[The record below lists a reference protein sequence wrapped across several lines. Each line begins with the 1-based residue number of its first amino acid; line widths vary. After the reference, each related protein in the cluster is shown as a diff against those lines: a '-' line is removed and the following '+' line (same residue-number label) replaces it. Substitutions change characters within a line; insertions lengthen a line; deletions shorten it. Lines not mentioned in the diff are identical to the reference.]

1 MRSSAQIAEEIK
13 QLEAEIA
20 RNNELGIQSRRTPEY
35 RAARFDWL
43 LNGNRSGLD
52 AYSQSIN
59 TALQNRLSR
68 EATAQQNQLNR
79 ENALAIAQM
88 SKAEAAAERKRKEDE
103 IKALKLAQAR
113 PEYMK
118 VQKQLLDAVD
128 AGKLDDAAIYQEQL
142 NALNAEHGIGVAHD
156 IDDMRKTWDDA
167 LAAKKAKEA
176 EENDRLYRVE
186 KFRSTIPTNF
196 RNEKAKNYW
205 YEAISKNTD
214 MLPKEK
220 ADEIKRVR
228 ETVSGQKK
236 IKSKVEDKV
245 AQNVVDDMDKAKKE
259 REEGIALAKKA
270 KEKKAKGYA
279 LRKSEQDAL
288 NKYGDEVK

>member
-156 IDDMRKTWDDA
+156 IDDMRKTWDNA

-176 EENDRLYRVE
+176 EENSRLYRVE

-259 REEGIALAKKA
+259 RELALKA
-270 KEKKAKGYA
+270 KQKLDSGR
-279 LRKSEQDAL
+279 LLLKSEQDAYD
-288 NKYGDEVK
+288 KYYGKEDKK

>member
-1 MRSSAQIAEEIK
+1 MRSSAEIAEEIK

-113 PEYMK
+113 PDYMK
-118 VQKQLLDAVD
+118 IQKQMLDAVD
-128 AGKLDDAAIYQEQL
+128 AGKLDDATIYQEQL

-156 IDDMRKTWDDA
+156 IDDMRKTWDAA
-167 LAAKKAKEA
+167 LVAKKEKEA
-176 EENDRLYRVE
+176 KENDRLYRVE
-186 KFRSTIPTNF
+186 MFLSDIPTNF
-196 RNEKAKNYW
+196 RNENAKKYW
-205 YEAISKNTD
+205 IKQISDNKD

-220 ADEIKRVR
+220 ADEIKKIRD
-228 ETVSGQKK
+228 TASGQKK
-236 IKSKVEDKV
+236 INDAIE
-245 AQNVVDDMDKAKKE
+245 NEKAKNTTESMEKEKKE
-259 REEGIALAKKA
+259 RELAKKA
-270 KEKKAKGYA
+270 AEKLAKGYK
-279 LRKSEQDAL
+279 LLKSEQDAY
-288 NKYGDEVK
+288 NKYGKGVKK

>member
-52 AYSQSIN
+52 SYSQSIN

-79 ENALAIAQM
+79 ENALAIAQL

-118 VQKQLLDAVD
+118 IQKQLLDAVD
-128 AGKLDDAAIYQEQL
+128 SGKLDDAAIYQEQL

-156 IDDMRKTWDDA
+156 IDEMRATWDAA

-176 EENDRLYRVE
+176 DENSRLYRVE
-186 KFRSTIPTNF
+186 QFRSTIPTNF

-205 YEAISKNTD
+205 YKAISDNMD

-236 IKSKVEDKV
+236 IKDKVEDTN
-245 AQNVVDDMDKAKKE
+245 AQNVVEDMEKAKKE
-259 REEGIALAKKA
+259 RKLAKRA
-270 KEKKAKGYA
+270 AEKLAKGYK
-279 LRKSEQDAL
+279 LLKSEQDAYD
-288 NKYGDEVK
+288 KYGKEVK

>member
-88 SKAEAAAERKRKEDE
+88 SKAEVAAERKRKEDE

-118 VQKQLLDAVD
+118 IQKQLLDAVD

-142 NALNAEHGIGVAHD
+142 NALNSEHGIGVAHD
-156 IDDMRKTWDDA
+156 IDEMRATWDAA

-176 EENDRLYRVE
+176 DENSRLYRVE

-205 YEAISKNTD
+205 YKAISDNTD

-245 AQNVVDDMDKAKKE
+245 AQDVVDDMDKAKKE
-259 REEGIALAKKA
+259 RELAKRA
-270 KEKKAKGYA
+270 AEKLAKGYK
-279 LRKSEQDAL
+279 LLKSEQDAYD
-288 NKYGDEVK
+288 KYGKEVK

>member
-20 RNNELGIQSRRTPEY
+20 RNSELGIQSRRTPEY

-118 VQKQLLDAVD
+118 IQKQLLDAVD

-156 IDDMRKTWDDA
+156 IDDMRKTWDAA
-167 LAAKKAKEA
+167 LAAKKEKEA
-176 EENDRLYRVE
+176 KENDRLYRVE

-220 ADEIKRVR
+220 ADEIKKIR

-259 REEGIALAKKA
+259 RELALKA
-270 KEKKAKGYA
+270 KQKLDSGR
-279 LRKSEQDAL
+279 LLLKSEQDAYD
-288 NKYGDEVK
+288 KYYGKEDKK

>member
-88 SKAEAAAERKRKEDE
+88 SKAEVAAERKRKEDE

-118 VQKQLLDAVD
+118 IQKQLLDAVD

-156 IDDMRKTWDDA
+156 IDEMRATWDAA

-176 EENDRLYRVE
+176 DENSRLYRVE

-205 YEAISKNTD
+205 YKAISDNTD

-245 AQNVVDDMDKAKKE
+245 AQDVVDDMDKAKKE
-259 REEGIALAKKA
+259 RELAKRA
-270 KEKKAKGYA
+270 AEKLAKGYK
-279 LRKSEQDAL
+279 LLKSEQDAYD
-288 NKYGDEVK
+288 KYGKEVK

>member
-1 MRSSAQIAEEIK
+1 MRSSAEIAEEIK

-118 VQKQLLDAVD
+118 IQKQLLDAVD
-128 AGKLDDAAIYQEQL
+128 LGKLDDAAIYQEQL

-156 IDDMRKTWDDA
+156 IDEMRATWDAA

-176 EENDRLYRVE
+176 DENDRLYRVE
-186 KFRSTIPTNF
+186 QFRSTIPTNF

-205 YEAISKNTD
+205 YKAISDNTD

-259 REEGIALAKKA
+259 RELAKRAAEKLA
-270 KEKKAKGYA
+270 KDYK
-279 LRKSEQDAL
+279 LLKSEQDAYD
-288 NKYGDEVK
+288 KYGKEVK